1 VRRVRLRVVE
11 EAEAVPV
18 ELPNALG
25 VTVERVDRCDLVRV
39 VLRPDAGGAS
49 EVRNAALGAGAGASQ
64 RDARLIRPDQFCEHH
79 SLVHGFSFSAQVRV
93 RFAETD
99 AQGIVH
105 NSNYLV
111 WFEVARVDYLER
123 FAGGYQRLRDLGVEA
138 LVLESHVRYLE
149 PAKFDDRLLV
159 HARCVDVKGARFRY
173 EYAIERE
180 GVVIADGWT
189 AHATVDAVSLRP
201 TRVPTWLAEE
211 IASAERSGPSSS
223 S

>member
-1 VRRVRLRVVE
+1 
-11 EAEAVPV
+11 
-18 ELPNALG
+18 
-25 VTVERVDRCDLVRV
+25 
-39 VLRPDAGGAS
+39 
-49 EVRNAALGAGAGASQ
+49 
-64 RDARLIRPDQFCEHH
+64 
-79 SLVHGFSFSAQVRV
+79 V

-123 FAGGYQRLRDLGVEA
+123 FAGGYQRLRDLGIEA

-173 EYAIERE
+173 EYAIERA

-189 AHATVDAVSLRP
+189 AHATVDGLSLRP
-201 TRVPTWLAEE
+201 TRVPAWLAAD
-211 IASAERSGPSSS
+211 IASAEGSGPSLSS
-223 S
+223 SSS